1 MYDIS
6 SMHVF
11 DSSAYLYGIS
21 SDFWQTQAFSS
32 LDHVHNRSIRAEF
45 ENYICILLK
54 GEGTVEF
61 NNIGMTK
68 LGMYL

>member
-11 DSSAYLYGIS
+11 DSSTYLYGIS
-21 SDFWQTQAFSS
+21 SDLWQTQTFSF
-32 LDHVHNRSIRAEF
+32 LDHVHNGSIRAEF
-45 ENYICILLK
+45 EHYICILLK
-54 GEGTVEF
+54 GKGTVEF

-68 LGMYL
+68 LGMNL